1 MEARKKEILKF
12 KCECCGRDM
21 VESDIG
27 MSLRPNANADT
38 FDHYCRVCANTFCR
52 DASIGCI
59 LGRTSPARY
68 KEIHEYIHDK
78 YGYKVAIL

>member
-1 MEARKKEILKF
+1 MAAKKSTPKF
-12 KCECCGRDM
+12 KCECCGREMD
-21 VESDIG
+21 EDDIG
-27 MSLRPNANADT
+27 MSLRPTADALT

-68 KEIHEYIHDK
+68 KP
-78 YGYKVAIL
+78 